1 MDDKCIMENILM
13 TAKGACDLF
22 MHGTV
27 ESSTENVHAT
37 FSNALQTALNMQ
49 QSVYKQM
56 SKRGWYAQTA
66 EQQQKIDAVKQK
78 FTTAK

>member
-1 MDDKCIMENILM
+1 MDDKCIMENILQ

-22 MHGTV
+22 MHGTI
-27 ESSTENVHAT
+27 ESDTENVHAT
-37 FSNALQTALNMQ
+37 FSNALQTALTMQ
-49 QSVYKQM
+49 QDVYRQM
-56 SKRGWYAQTA
+56 SKRGWYATEQ